1 MSHYAVINPIDNK
14 LVASYNSESPEAL
27 NAKLATA
34 VKAQRNWASITSV
47 EQRAELLRRVA
58 DIHLA
63 RRQELAEIITKEM
76 GKPISQ
82 SLGEIDFC
90 IDIYNYNA
98 EVAADCLADVE
109 LSPSSGRA
117 IVRSAPIGV
126 LLGVMPW
133 NYPAYQVARFAAPNL
148 AIGNAIV
155 LKHASQCPET
165 AAALE
170 EIFKEAGFPAGLY
183 TNIYASNQQIAEMIA
198 DPRIAGVSVTGSERA
213 GQAIAE
219 VAGRNL
225 KKVVMELGGSDP
237 FVVLS
242 TNDMDSIVEQ
252 AVVAR
257 LDNTGQACNAAKRFI
272 IVDELYDEFVEKF
285 VPAMTN
291 LATGLPTSEETFL
304 GPLSSESAAETLE
317 KQVQRAAAHGATMHG
332 ELQRDGNFVRPV
344 VLTEVQA
351 DNPAYYEEF
360 FGPVA
365 TVHRA
370 RDEND
375 AIRLAND
382 TPFGLGSYIFSVEDE
397 QAMRVADKL
406 EVGMAF
412 INVVGAEEAGLSFGG
427 VKNSGIGRELGTLGF
442 QEFVNKKMI
451 RFN

>member
-1 MSHYAVINPIDNK
+1 MSHYAVINPTDNQLVAAYDAESSEALDAK
-14 LVASYNSESPEAL
+14 LV
-27 NAKLATA
+27 TA
-34 VKAQRNWASITSV
+34 VQAQQNWASVTTV
-47 EQRAELLRRVA
+47 EQRAELLHKVA
-58 DIHLA
+58 DVHLK
-63 RRQELAEIITKEM
+63 RRQELAEIITQEM
-76 GKPISQ
+76 GKPINQ
-82 SLGEIDFC
+82 ALGEIDFC

-98 EVAADCLADVE
+98 EVATECLADVV

-155 LKHASQCPET
+155 LKHASQCPRT
-165 AAALE
+165 AAVLE
-170 EIFKEAGFPAGLY
+170 EIFVEAGFPAGLY
-183 TNIYASNQQIAEMIA
+183 SNIYASNQQIADMIA

-225 KKVVMELGGSDP
+225 KKVVMELGGADP

-242 TNDMDSIVEQ
+242 TNDMENIVEQ
-252 AVVAR
+252 AVAAR

-272 IVDELYDEFVEKF
+272 IVDELYDDFVEKL
-285 VPAMTN
+285 VPAF
-291 LATGLPTSEETFL
+291 TGLSTGDPTSEDTYL
-304 GPLSSESAAETLE
+304 GPLSSESATDTLQRQVETA
-317 KQVQRAAAHGATMHG
+317 VANGATLHG
-332 ELQRDGNFVRPV
+332 NMQRDGNFVRPV
-344 VLTEVQA
+344 VLTEVRS

-365 TVHRA
+365 IVKRA
-370 RDEND
+370 MDESD

-382 TPFGLGSYIFSVEDE
+382 TPFGLGSYIFSEDEE

-406 EVGMAF
+406 QVGMAF
-412 INVVGAEEAGLSFGG
+412 INVVGAEEACLSFGG
-427 VKNSGIGRELGTLGF
+427 VKKSGIGRELGTFGF

-451 RFN
+451 RIE